1 MNQTFKKLMARIPD
15 HLLATDIKDETVF
28 KLQIK
33 PERSKLRTQSG
44 SCERSRSFEL
54 RFRRPVSQRLIG
66 LVLLVLLV
74 STQPGCQIFRKH
86 SRSSATP
93 LPVQFNQLPSQQ
105 QLIASLNARSA
116 RVRQLSSRV
125 TVNLPGAPKIRGNL
139 QVEFPNRMR
148 MTAGIMG
155 ASELGVDVGSNDQDF
170 WIWSKASLPGQPP
183 ALYHANHSAFQT
195 SAVRQSIPLEPKWV
209 IEAIGLVNFSPTDVH
224 YGPVMTPDGRMKLTT
239 VHQTASG
246 PQYRVTLLTA
256 STGLIEQQAMYDSA
270 GKRIAYV
277 NSLKY
282 RNYPDDQMSLPQKIE
297 LFMTQPDGTDL
308 KIELEAGTYSF
319 RINGDTNQ
327 LWRMPNPPQVQKID
341 LTQVSNLGQPQR
353 PTGNSRYQQP
363 SQSGSFR

>member
-54 RFRRPVSQRLIG
+54 RFSRPVSQRLVG
-66 LVLLVLLV
+66 LVLLVLLVLLV

-327 LWRMPNPPQVQKID
+327 LWRM
-341 LTQVSNLGQPQR
+341 
-353 PTGNSRYQQP
+353 RYQQP